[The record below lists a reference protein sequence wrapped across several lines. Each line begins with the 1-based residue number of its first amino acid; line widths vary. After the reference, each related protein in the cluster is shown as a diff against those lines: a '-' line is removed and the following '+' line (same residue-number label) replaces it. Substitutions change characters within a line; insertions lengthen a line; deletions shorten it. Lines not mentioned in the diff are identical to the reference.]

1 MGACQVWEYFQQPF
15 QGVLNILDLWIVMSI
30 SIPIICVYSLTCVW
44 FKGFG
49 ECRLLLPY
57 CKAKYNYELSTS
69 EKCQPNVKYVY
80 PIYVCMS
87 VCVILFPPV
96 DFFGQLY
103 ICLYRL
109 KSLSSGFKPNFVTI
123 FEAGL

>member
-1 MGACQVWEYFQQPF
+1 MNCDVNFY
-15 QGVLNILDLWIVMSI
+15 SYH
-30 SIPIICVYSLTCVW
+30 ICVYSLTCVW

-96 DFFGQLY
+96 DFLGQLY

-109 KSLSSGFKPNFVTI
+109 RSLSSGFKPNFVTI